1 MKIRK
6 ATRGDAEICAAIA
19 AAAYAD
25 YVLLMGQ
32 RPAPMLADYAAHIAG
47 DIVFVVEDTVAETK
61 NDGAK
66 CDAFGRDAFG
76 RDAFGV
82 VGFAIIVKKGDDY
95 WLENVAV
102 SPLAAGK
109 GLGRHIMGFVEGYLR
124 PLCDRY
130 QLYTNIKM
138 ERNIGWY
145 HALGFTETFRGEVD
159 GYHRVYFEKE
169 L

>member
-25 YVLLMGQ
+25 YVPQMGQ

-47 DIVFVVEDTVAETK
+47 DIVFIIEDTVAETK

-66 CDAFGRDAFG
+66 CDT
-76 RDAFGV
+76 FGV
-82 VGFAIIVKKGDDY
+82 VGFAIIVKKGHDY
-95 WLENVAV
+95 WLENVALT
-102 SPLAAGK
+102 PLAAGK
-109 GLGRHIMGFVEGYLR
+109 GLGRKMMRFVEDYLR
-124 PLCDRY
+124 PFCDRY

-138 ERNIGWY
+138 ERNIDWY
-145 HALGFTETFRGEVD
+145 HALGFTETFRGVVD

-169 L
+169 F